1 MVQLMV
7 LGFQYLTSEL
17 KSAIYILKTKISD
30 LKDNSMNYIS
40 FLYNNK
46 TPIFI
51 WKISNEHVVKGNE
64 IVEESDE
71 LRLLID
77 FPLKLPKLFIYSK
90 KLTYGLEEKSD
101 GWTRNEVL
109 NIISRTYK
117 NIYRE
122 EMKTA
127 TLGSDT
133 TRQRSV
139 SDGCFSPRESA
150 ISTPAIAPAIR
161 RAETNGIHHIHTYN
175 LSDLYITEI
184 IFDFKKDYWRVG
196 VSGKN

>member
-1 MVQLMV
+1 
-7 LGFQYLTSEL
+7 
-17 KSAIYILKTKISD
+17 
-30 LKDNSMNYIS
+30 MNYIS
-40 FLYNNK
+40 FSYNNK

-127 TLGSDT
+127 TLGSDI
-133 TRQRSV
+133 TRQFSV
-139 SDGCFSPRESA
+139 SDGCFSPRS
-150 ISTPAIAPAIR
+150 PAIAPATP

>member
-1 MVQLMV
+1 MV
-7 LGFQYLTSEL
+7 LGFHYLTSEL
-17 KSAIYILKTKISD
+17 KSDIYILKTKISD

-51 WKISNEHVVKGNE
+51 WKISNEHIVKGDE

-77 FPLKLPKLFIYSK
+77 FPLKLPKLYIYSK
-90 KLTYGLEEKSD
+90 KLTYGLEEKTD

-127 TLGSDT
+127 TMGLDV
-133 TRQRSV
+133 TRQRSA
-139 SDGCFSPRESA
+139 SDECFFPRS
-150 ISTPAIAPAIR
+150 PAIP
-161 RAETNGIHHIHTYN
+161 RAETNGIHAIHTYN

>member
-1 MVQLMV
+1 M
-7 LGFQYLTSEL
+7 Y
-17 KSAIYILKTKISD
+17 
-30 LKDNSMNYIS
+30 
-40 FLYNNK
+40 
-46 TPIFI
+46 
-51 WKISNEHVVKGNE
+51 
-64 IVEESDE
+64 
-71 LRLLID
+71 
-77 FPLKLPKLFIYSK
+77 IYSK
-90 KLTYGLEEKSD
+90 KLTYGLEEKTD

-127 TLGSDT
+127 TMGLDV
-133 TRQRSV
+133 TRQRSA
-139 SDGCFSPRESA
+139 SDECFFPRSPA
-150 ISTPAIAPAIR
+150 TTAPATTAPAT
-161 RAETNGIHHIHTYN
+161 RAETNGIHAIHTYN